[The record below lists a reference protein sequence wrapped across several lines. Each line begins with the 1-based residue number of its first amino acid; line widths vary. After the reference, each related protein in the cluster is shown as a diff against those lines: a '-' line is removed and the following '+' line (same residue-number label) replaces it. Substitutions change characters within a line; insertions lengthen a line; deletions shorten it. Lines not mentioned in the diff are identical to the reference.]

1 MHPLSAP
8 AQRAIV
14 NLSAFSAGLIR
25 ARSVSRA
32 DAIAL
37 IEYSETLIADFDA
50 FVQARQDSPEIR
62 DSYRALHDSL
72 LPLRENLATLHHGIE
87 ATSIHCAFNDGQDD
101 RAAVLIQLTTMRS
114 IVERLINAFVLH
126 PPTPAVLH

>member
-1 MHPLSAP
+1 MHPLSAA

-14 NLSAFSAGLIR
+14 NLSDFSAGLVR
-25 ARSVSRA
+25 TGSVSRT
-32 DAIAL
+32 DAISL
-37 IEYSETLIADFDA
+37 IEHSEALIADFDA
-50 FVQARQDSPEIR
+50 LVQARQDLPEIR
-62 DSYRALHDSL
+62 DSYRALHDSF
-72 LPLRENLATLHHGIE
+72 LPLRENLATLHRGIE
-87 ATSIHCAFNDGQDD
+87 TMRIHCAFNDGQDD